1 MRCHCVNAEQG
12 DIQTIEETRVASF
25 RKMLVAGTA
34 IAAGLG
40 WASQS
45 VLAEPGRDLV
55 AITGATIFDATG
67 KDPYRGTV
75 VLRDGRIEAVG
86 SDVKVPRGAKVV
98 RAEGKSLLP
107 GFIDV
112 HTHWGPAGS
121 PGTLPQ
127 IANAYLASGVTTVND
142 FHQQPEAFAPRRAW
156 LADIYA
162 PHVNFVA
169 RMSTP
174 GGHGADWGDTN
185 TTKWVATAESARRE
199 VQALQPYRPDYIKAF
214 ADGWRYG
221 QLPEETSMN
230 VETLAALADEAH
242 KHGQRVLTHTVTVER
257 GKLAADAGIDVIA
270 HSIQDGVLDAN
281 AIARIKKAG
290 TFYAP
295 TLAIY
300 QLKPDEMGPGRKDD
314 DATRLR
320 IRKYGYAEE
329 NVRNLHA
336 AGVTIAVGTDAGI
349 GSAKHGISTLQE
361 MELLVAAGLTPK
373 AALLAGTSNSA
384 LALGLAA
391 DRGTI
396 EKGKRADLVLID
408 GKPWETIGD
417 VEKIDRVYVDGKLVH
432 GGGVKLPAGN
442 LATTLPAVPAA
453 ALIDDF
459 ERADGR
465 SSLDTLRLTDMD
477 GGVERSSV
485 VSNRVTHA
493 GGDGSALAFAVQM
506 SLKDKPEGGVLVPL
520 SRGSVRPVDARKF
533 AGVRL
538 EMRGAGRYL
547 LVVNTLAGEFTA
559 PIDAKEGWSEL
570 RVPFSALVATKPGRG
585 DAPSWRGDDLVQVG
599 VVVQRDAGASAWGEI
614 DNLGF
619 Y

>member
-1 MRCHCVNAEQG
+1 M
-12 DIQTIEETRVASF
+12 ASF
-25 RKMLVAGTA
+25 RKMIVAGTA
-34 IAAGLG
+34 LAAGLG

-45 VLAEPGRDLV
+45 VLAEPGGELV

-75 VLRDGRIEAVG
+75 VVRGGRIDAVG
-86 SDVKVPRGAKVV
+86 ADVKAPKGAKIV
-98 RAEGKSLLP
+98 RADGKALLP

-112 HTHWGPAGS
+112 HTHWSPSGS
-121 PGTLPQ
+121 PAALPQ
-127 IANAYLASGVTTVND
+127 IANAYLSSGVTTVND
-142 FHQQPEAFAPRRAW
+142 FHQQPEAFAPRRVW

-174 GGHGADWGDTN
+174 GGHGADWADTN

-199 VQALQPYRPDYIKAF
+199 VQALQAYRPDHIKAF

-230 VETLAALADEAH
+230 VETLAAIADEAH

-257 GKLAADAGIDVIA
+257 GKLAAQAGVDVIA
-270 HSIQDGVLDAN
+270 HSIQDAVLDAD

-300 QLKPDEMGPGRKDD
+300 QLKPDEIGPGRKDD
-314 DATRLR
+314 AATRQR
-320 IRKYGYAEE
+320 IRKYGFAEE
-329 NVRNLHA
+329 NVRNLFA
-336 AGVTIAVGTDAGI
+336 AGVPIAVGTDAGI
-349 GSAKHGISTLQE
+349 GGAKHGFSTLQE

-373 AALLAGTSNSA
+373 AALLASTSNSA
-384 LALGLAA
+384 LALGLSG

-417 VEKIDRVYVDGKLVH
+417 VHKIDRVFVDGKLVH
-432 GGGVKLPAGN
+432 GGGTKPPAGN
-442 LATTLPAVPAA
+442 LATALPATPAA
-453 ALIDDF
+453 ELIDDF
-459 ERADGR
+459 ERTDGR
-465 SSLDTLRLTDMD
+465 SALDTLRLADMD

-485 VSNRVTHA
+485 VTNRVTHT
-493 GGDGSALAFAVQM
+493 GGGSAFAFAVQM
-506 SLKDKPEGGVLVPL
+506 SLKDKPEGGVIVPL

-538 EMRGAGRYL
+538 DMRGAGRYL
-547 LVVNTLAGEFTA
+547 IVVNTLAGEWTA
-559 PIDAKEGWSEL
+559 VVEAKEGWSEL
-570 RVPFSALVATKPGRG
+570 RVPFTALVPTRPGRG
-585 DAPSWRGDDLVQVG
+585 DVPSWRGDDLVQVG
-599 VVVQRDAGASAWGEI
+599 VVVEREGGASAWGEI
-614 DNLGF
+614 DNLRF

>member
-1 MRCHCVNAEQG
+1 MAR
-12 DIQTIEETRVASF
+12 F

-34 IAAGLG
+34 IVAGLG
-40 WASQS
+40 WAGPS
-45 VLAEPGRDLV
+45 VLAKSGHDVV

-67 KDPYRGTV
+67 RAPFRGTV
-75 VLRDGRIEAVG
+75 IVRGGRIEAVG
-86 SDVKVPRGAKVV
+86 ADVKVPSGATVV
-98 RAEGKSLLP
+98 RADGKALLP

-112 HTHWGPAGS
+112 HTHWSPAGS

-127 IANAYLASGVTTVND
+127 IANAYLDSGVTTVND

-156 LADIYA
+156 LADLYA

-199 VQALQPYRPDYIKAF
+199 VLALQPYKPDYIKAF

-257 GKLAADAGIDVIA
+257 GKLAAQAGVDVIA
-270 HSIQDGVLDAN
+270 HSIQDGVLGDEAV
-281 AIARIKKAG
+281 AEIRKAG

-314 DATRLR
+314 AATRLR

-329 NVRNLHA
+329 NVRKLAA
-336 AGVTIAVGTDAGI
+336 AGVPIAVGTDAGI
-349 GSAKHGISTLQE
+349 GGAKHGISTLQE

-384 LALGLAA
+384 LALGLLG

-396 EKGKRADLVLID
+396 ETGKRADLILID
-408 GKPWETIGD
+408 GTPWEAIGD
-417 VEKIDRVYVDGKLVH
+417 VRKIDRVFVDGKLVR

-442 LATTLPAVPAA
+442 LATALPATPAA
-453 ALIDDF
+453 PLIDDF

-465 SSLDTLRLTDMD
+465 SSLDTLRLVDMD
-477 GGVERSSV
+477 GGVERSQV
-485 VSNRVTHA
+485 VTNRVAHA
-493 GGDGSALAFAVQM
+493 DGGGSALAFAAQM
-506 SLKDKPEGGVLVPL
+506 SLKDLPEGGVIVPL
-520 SRGSVRPVDARKF
+520 SRGSVRAVDARRF

-538 EMRGAGRYL
+538 DMRGAGRYL
-547 LVVNTLAGEFTA
+547 VVVNTLAGEWTA
-559 PIDAKEGWSEL
+559 PVEAKEGWSEL
-570 RVPFSALVATKPGRG
+570 RVPFTALVPTRSGRAG
-585 DAPSWRGDDLVQVG
+585 APVPAWRGDDLVQVG
-599 VVVQRDAGASAWGEI
+599 VVVRRVAGASAWGEI

>member
-1 MRCHCVNAEQG
+1 M
-12 DIQTIEETRVASF
+12 ASF

-45 VLAEPGRDLV
+45 VLAEPGDQIV

-67 KDPYRGTV
+67 KEPFRGTV
-75 VLRDGRIEAVG
+75 ILRGGRIDAVG
-86 SDVKVPRGAKVV
+86 ADVKVPRGAKIV
-98 RAEGKSLLP
+98 RADGKALLP

-112 HTHWGPAGS
+112 HTHWSPAGS
-121 PGTLPQ
+121 PGSLPQ

-199 VQALQPYRPDYIKAF
+199 VAALQVYRPDYIKVF

-242 KHGQRVLTHTVTVER
+242 KQGQRVLSHTVTVER
-257 GKLAADAGIDVIA
+257 GKVAAQAGVDVIA
-270 HSIQDGVLDAN
+270 HSIQDAVLDAD
-281 AIARIKKAG
+281 AIAQIRKAG

-314 DATRLR
+314 AATRLR
-320 IRKYGYAEE
+320 IRKYGFAEE
-329 NVRNLHA
+329 NVRNLFA
-336 AGVTIAVGTDAGI
+336 AGVPIAVGTDAGI
-349 GSAKHGISTLQE
+349 GGAKHGYSTLQE

-373 AALLAGTSNSA
+373 TALLAGTSNSA
-384 LALGLAA
+384 LALGLRD

-396 EKGKRADLVLID
+396 EKGKRADLILID
-408 GKPWETIGD
+408 GRPWETIGD
-417 VEKIDRVYVDGKLVH
+417 VHKIDQVFVDGKLVQ
-432 GGGVKLPAGN
+432 GGGVKPPVGN
-442 LATTLPAVPAA
+442 LATALPAAPAA
-453 ALIDDF
+453 ELIDDF
-459 ERADGR
+459 ERPDGR
-465 SSLDTLRLTDMD
+465 SALDTLRLADMD

-485 VSNRVTHA
+485 VTNRVTHT
-493 GGDGSALAFAVQM
+493 GGGSALAFAVQM
-506 SLKDKPEGGVLVPL
+506 SLKDKPEGGVIVPL

-533 AGVRL
+533 AGVRFD
-538 EMRGAGRYL
+538 MRGAGRYL
-547 LVVNTLAGEFTA
+547 IVVNTLAGEWTA
-559 PIDAKEGWSEL
+559 AIEAKEGWTEL
-570 RVPFSALVATKPGRG
+570 RVPFTALVAPRSGRG
-585 DAPSWRGDDLVQVG
+585 GAPSWRGDDLVQVG

-614 DNLGF
+614 DNLRF